1 MRYLSDTEVAGLL
14 AWPDVIQ
21 CLRAAYQTQHK
32 PDAMPARVV
41 ARGDAS
47 RLRVL
52 TAVPT
57 GSRYMG
63 TKTISSAVAG
73 ATYTIMLWA
82 QDTAEP
88 VGLLDAER
96 ITAMRTGGTSA
107 VAMDRLLP
115 AGPVRAAVL
124 GTGTEASGH
133 VRALAAIRKIDSLM
147 VYSPTPANRD
157 RFAKAMTRELG
168 VTAHAVLTAQEAV
181 DGAQLVIAAARSRD
195 ETPILEGAWLRP
207 GMMVVSI
214 GSTLPEQR
222 EIDVEVVRRA
232 DLIVADM
239 PDEVTH
245 ETGDMLAATE
255 AGVDFGGKLISLASL
270 LQVGMRAGQRPDNI
284 VLFKS
289 VGSGLQDVTLAGMCF
304 DKALQQNVGSLL
316 PVTMKLKSRK
326 QVQPEQN
333 NL

>member
-1 MRYLSDTEVAGLL
+1 MRYLSDTEIAGLL

-21 CLRAAYQTQHK
+21 VLRTAYQTGHK
-32 PDAMPARVV
+32 PDAVPARVV
-41 ARGDAS
+41 ARGDTS

-52 TAVPT
+52 TAVPS
-57 GSRYMG
+57 GNRYMG
-63 TKTISSAVAG
+63 TKIISSAVTG

-82 QDTAEP
+82 QDTSEP
-88 VGLLDAER
+88 VCLLDAER

-124 GTGTEASGH
+124 GAGTEASGH
-133 VRALAAIRKIDSLM
+133 VRALSAIRKISSLT
-147 VYSPTPANRD
+147 VFSPTSSNRE
-157 RFAKAMTRELG
+157 RFAKTMAEELG
-168 VTAHAVLTAQEAV
+168 VIARAVSTAREAV

-195 ETPILEGAWLRP
+195 ETPILEGAWLAP
-207 GMMVVSI
+207 GMLIVSI

-222 EIDVEVVRRA
+222 EIDIEVVRRA

-239 PDEVTH
+239 PDEVAH
-245 ETGDMLAATE
+245 ETGDMLAAAR
-255 AGVDFGGKLISLASL
+255 AGVDFAGKLISLSSL
-270 LQVGMRAGQRPDNI
+270 LQDGVPTARRAGSI

-304 DKALQQNVGSLL
+304 DKALQQGVGTML

-326 QVQPEQN
+326 QVQSGQK